1 MRAGDSDKYNKIQNK
16 YKYKIQEHCSQCQW
30 CELVRA
36 GDSDQGGFPHTQTLA
51 QHDDDDQHHEPDD
64 AGDDQN
70 RDHYDGDD
78 DNDDNDDDDTISSP
92 SWEPP
97 THKHTWTRGVTPF
110 VRKIKISIWFYF
122 SGHTQIISDVTQ
134 CY

>member
-1 MRAGDSDKYNKIQNK
+1 MTRGVS
-16 YKYKIQEHCSQCQW
+16 
-30 CELVRA
+30 
-36 GDSDQGGFPHTQTLA
+36 HTPQTLA

-64 AGDDQN
+64 QN
-70 RDHYDGDD
+70 FDCYDGDDD
-78 DNDDNDDDDTISSP
+78 DNDDNDVNDGDDTISSP

-97 THKHTWTRGVTPF
+97 THKHTWTRDVTPF

-122 SGHTQIISDVTQ
+122 SGHTQIISEVTQ